1 MSATA
6 DGTRSAS
13 KITKITKH
21 KWLFVI
27 FVSLV
32 IFVPARMPS
41 AVLPS
46 AVSPAFAQ
54 AQQPAQ
60 TPNGPVFRVGTH
72 LVTVDAYPTQ
82 NGGQIVR
89 GLKPDD
95 FEIYEDGK
103 PQKVET
109 AELIDYG
116 EQIADDD
123 RSVHLSAREG
133 LELAADSRY
142 RVIVF
147 VLDRQA
153 FDRDTWLA
161 TRGPLIQYLRST
173 VEPRDLVGFVTTD
186 DPWESMVLG
195 RRLSSIED
203 EIANPEW
210 LRTPYRE
217 DALVMAGCGM
227 QGMLQRVHA
236 DTTFSLLE
244 GLVRVLGQVREDHSS
259 IVYISNGISRVPPD
273 RRPDD
278 QSMSLPRTSLVN
290 GRIQRAGPD
299 MHETFCRQE
308 RQRLKDIDFDR
319 RFAELTRSA
328 RAANISFYPIG
339 IWNPHPVLPAELVA
353 QGFRWPERPPAPL
366 VESMLTLAKETDG
379 FAVPPLGDVGAGLKR
394 IAADV
399 GTHYLLGYYTNNTKW
414 DGKIRSI
421 RVRLK
426 RTGTDIR
433 ARSEYR
439 APTADEITGLAAPA
453 KAGGHIVAAPVAA
466 ALSVLSAVRPSAQ
479 FIAYGALA
487 GRTMYVTIE
496 TPQIAVDVGR
506 WKDGAGLDVIAET
519 TAGEA
524 VATAH
529 GRLASNGRASLQLP
543 LDGPARPSNLLIRA
557 HSEGESV
564 TERVQVGLDPSAL
577 VGDPLG
583 FRSSARGLAIPAA
596 SFVFAHDE
604 KLRLEWPVLGAVDR
618 YEARLLDRYGLPLK
632 FRIAVEDQP
641 VLGAR
646 RLVANV
652 AFASLAHGD
661 YVVEL
666 VAASGDTREAHYL
679 AVRVN

>member
-1 MSATA
+1 MSDTA
-6 DGTRSAS
+6 HGLRAGTTT
-13 KITKITKH
+13 TKTTNNY
-21 KWLFVI
+21 WW
-27 FVSLV
+27 LV
-32 IFVPARMPS
+32 IFAALVICVPARKPS
-41 AVLPS
+41 AVL
-46 AVSPAFAQ
+46 AQ
-54 AQQPAQ
+54 APASGQQPTQ
-60 TPNGPVFRVGTH
+60 SPKGPVFRVGTH

-82 NGGQIVR
+82 SGGQIVR
-89 GLKPDD
+89 DLKPDD
-95 FEIYEDGK
+95 FEIYEDGR

-116 EQIADDD
+116 EKLPDED
-123 RSVHLSAREG
+123 RSVHMSAREG

-142 RVIVF
+142 RVMVF

-153 FDRDTWLA
+153 FDRDTWLG
-161 TRGPLIQYLRST
+161 TRGPLVQYLRNT
-173 VEPRDLVGFVTTD
+173 VDPRDLVGFVTTD
-186 DPWESMVLG
+186 DPWETMVLG
-195 RRLSSIED
+195 RRLSSIEE
-203 EIANPEW
+203 EISSPDW

-227 QGMLQRVHA
+227 EGMEPRVRA

-273 RRPDD
+273 RRNDD
-278 QSMSLPRTSLVN
+278 SHPMSLPKTGLVN

-299 MHETFCRQE
+299 MHEMFCRRE
-308 RQRLKDIDFDR
+308 RQRLKDIDFEH

-328 RAANISFYPIG
+328 RASNISFYPIE
-339 IWNPHPVLPAELVA
+339 IWNPHPALPPELVA
-353 QGFRWPERPPAPL
+353 QGFRWPERPPAQL
-366 VESMLTLAKETDG
+366 VESMLTLAKDTDG
-379 FAVPPLGDVGAGLKR
+379 FAVPPLGDISAGLKR

-399 GTHYLLGYYTNNTKW
+399 GTHYLLGYYTNNTRW
-414 DGKIRSI
+414 DGKVRSI

-426 RTGTDIR
+426 RTGTEIR

-439 APTADEITGLAAPA
+439 APTLDDIAGLAAPA
-453 KAGGHIVAAPVAA
+453 KAGGHIVAAPVAT
-466 ALSVLSAVRPSAQ
+466 ALSALSAVRPSAQ
-479 FIAYGALA
+479 FIAYGALSA
-487 GRTMYVTIE
+487 RTLYVTIE
-496 TPQIAVDVGR
+496 TPQIAVDAGR
-506 WKDGAGLDVIAET
+506 WKDGAALDVIAET
-519 TAGEA
+519 AAGEA
-524 VATAH
+524 IGTAH
-529 GRLASNGRASLQLP
+529 GRLASNGRASLQVP
-543 LDGPARPSNLLIRA
+543 LDGTTQPSNMFIRA
-557 HSEGESV
+557 HSDGESI
-564 TERVQVGLDPSAL
+564 TQRVQVGLDSSAL

-632 FRIAVEDQP
+632 FRIAIEDQP

-646 RLVANV
+646 RLVATV
-652 AFASLAHGD
+652 AFSSLAHGD

-666 VAASGDTREAHYL
+666 VAAAGETKEAHYL